1 MRAKIRGNVL
11 LPPDLKGNPE
21 AIFDVVQLPTGE
33 VLSAKL
39 RKSSG
44 HRGYDEAVERAILK
58 SSPLP
63 RPDRPDLF
71 VRNLELKFRPL
82 D

>member
-1 MRAKIRGNVL
+1 MRGNIVL
-11 LPPDLKGNPE
+11 PQDIKGNPE

-39 RKSSG
+39 RKSG
-44 HRGYDEAVERAILK
+44 GARVLDEAIERAILK

-63 RPDRPDLF
+63 KPDR
-71 VRNLELKFRPL
+71 LELFMRSFELKYRPL